1 MKLRLCACLAL
12 ALAGCATY
20 KSLPLP
26 TKADL
31 ATSVAGLKT
40 QWPARAG
47 EPTRSINI
55 QGPLDLDELALLAIL
70 NDPDLKSQRGELDSA
85 QADLLQASL
94 LPNPS
99 VGVGWAGPVGSSR
112 DQAVSSWSVSI
123 AQDVTS
129 LITYHRRHE
138 AARATFEQVRTNLLW
153 DQWQV
158 AQKARL
164 LAVDIYWNDQS
175 LQLSSQERDVVGK
188 EIGQV
193 QNALT
198 AGNLDNTVLA
208 PLLAAKATLDQA
220 YHSLELD
227 QMSNWQQLDALL
239 GLQPDVTF
247 AIATPQLPAL
257 PMDLDAGISS
267 LPQRRPDLIALQA
280 GYRSADATFRAQIL
294 GQFPALVLGGSWS
307 EDNTGIRSVG
317 ADATFDLPIFNRN
330 QGQVSQ
336 ARASRELLQQQYQ
349 AQLDQAVGGARAL
362 NVHAQR
368 VAANLAEAEQAQTSA
383 QQILEGARAAFAQ
396 GNMDQRS
403 LADFES
409 AALERGLDRAMLERS
424 YGEDAITLAVDLGLG
439 LPQTFEPPQQADLAP
454 HSPVLLSASG
464 KSEPVL

>member
-1 MKLRLCACLAL
+1 MKQPLCVCLAL

-20 KSLPLP
+20 RPLPLA
-26 TKADL
+26 TEADL
-31 ATSVAGLKT
+31 LPRVTDLKT
-40 QWPARAG
+40 QWPAHGGQPA
-47 EPTRSINI
+47 RSIDV
-55 QGPLDLDELALLAIL
+55 QGPLSLDDLALLAIL

-99 VGVGWAGPVGSSR
+99 ASVSWAGPIGHQ
-112 DQAVSSWSVSI
+112 DDAVSAWSVSI
-123 AQDVTS
+123 AQDVAS
-129 LITYHRRHE
+129 LITYRRRHE

-175 LQLSSQERDVVGK
+175 LQLSAQERDVVGK
-188 EIGQV
+188 ETEQV
-193 QNALT
+193 QRALS

-239 GLQPDVTF
+239 GLQAGVTF
-247 AIATPQLPAL
+247 AIATPQLPV
-257 PMDLDAGISS
+257 PPTDLDARISS

-280 GYRSADATFRAQIL
+280 GYHSADATFRAQIL
-294 GQFPALVLGGSWS
+294 GQFPAMVLGGTWA
-307 EDNTGIRSVG
+307 EDNTGVRSLGV
-317 ADATFDLPIFNRN
+317 DATFDLPVFNRN
-330 QGQVSQ
+330 QGQVRQ
-336 ARASRELLQQQYQ
+336 ARATRELLQQQYQ

-362 NVHAQR
+362 DMHAR
-368 VAANLAEAEQAQTSA
+368 HVAASLAEAAQAQASA
-383 QQILEGARAAFAQ
+383 QQILESARAAFAQ
-396 GNMDQRS
+396 GNLDQRS
-403 LADFES
+403 LADFETT
-409 AALERGLDRAMLERS
+409 ALERGLDRATLERS

-439 LPQTFEPPQQADLAP
+439 LPQTFEVPQQASLAP
-454 HSPVLLSASG
+454 HSPVLSATE